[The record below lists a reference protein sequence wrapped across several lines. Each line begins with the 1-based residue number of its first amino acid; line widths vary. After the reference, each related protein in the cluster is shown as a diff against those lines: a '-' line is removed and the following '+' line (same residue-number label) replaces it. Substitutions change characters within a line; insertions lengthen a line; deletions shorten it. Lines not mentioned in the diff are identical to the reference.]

1 LKLKIIEGEP
11 AGFVSRGTHRMNLAD
26 HGAVLIFR
34 EGADLDA
41 LAAALTDALNSLD
54 ARRG

>member
-1 LKLKIIEGEP
+1 MKIKIIEGEP
-11 AGFVSRGTHRMNLAD
+11 AGFVSRGTHRMSLTD
-26 HGAVLIFR
+26 HGAVLIVR

-41 LAAALTDALNSLD
+41 LAQALTSALNDLD